1 MTNFRKLMSANEV
14 PGQTL
19 SALMT
24 NALLRVVD
32 ESILRGLFHCFKS
45 FVRITS

>member
-1 MTNFRKLMSANEV
+1 MKCPDKTSSAFMTD
-14 PGQTL
+14 
-19 SALMT
+19 
-24 NALLRVVD
+24 ALLRVVK